1 MTGTQRSN
9 KRLVLVLRWSGRGIG
24 FLAGVFMVSVL
35 LQEWGRMTPGA
46 WEVVTWGVAMLIG
59 VGLTFWHDWIG
70 GLALLVLGIGQ
81 AVQDMMERAPA
92 IAFLV
97 FCLPFVIAGLLL
109 LAASFIAWYRSD
121 TGEPTGAM

>member
-70 GLALLVLGIGQ
+70 GLALPRIH
-81 AVQDMMERAPA
+81 
-92 IAFLV
+92 
-97 FCLPFVIAGLLL
+97 
-109 LAASFIAWYRSD
+109 
-121 TGEPTGAM
+121 